1 MPKAHLT
8 DISVK
13 GLKPQPRQVTYWD
26 DSLPGFG
33 LRVSQAGAKSWVVMT
48 GRDRRLTTLSR
59 YPAYSLKDARTAAR
73 KVLTDPKPK
82 STTITFEDALTLF
95 LSTSER
101 RNKERT
107 VKDYRRLLTRHFGEF
122 KGTPLSDITTTQVMG
137 IVDALAHVPS
147 EQQHAFVAAR
157 TLFRFC
163 VQRHFITHSPL
174 AALQSPTKPATRDR
188 VLDDEEL
195 KVILASAFLEHSI
208 FNQIVLLCLFTGLR
222 RSEAAAM
229 RWDWIDQ
236 EQQLVSLP
244 AAIAKNNRAHTFP
257 YGQAVA
263 DLFRFVTSRQGY
275 LFPGRDSSEQ
285 FFNGWSRGKQ
295 NFDKKCSVSAWT
307 LHDLRRTFATNLA
320 ALGTPIQVTE
330 RLLNHISG
338 AVSGVAAIYNRHSYL
353 PEMRAAIGAWE
364 AKLQSLTG

>member
-1 MPKAHLT
+1 LETFVPKAHLT

-48 GRDRRLTTLSR
+48 GRDRKLTTLSR
-59 YPAYSLKDARTAAR
+59 YPGDSLKDARAAAR
-73 KVLTDPKPK
+73 KVLIDPKPK
-82 STTITFEDALTLF
+82 AAAITFEDALTLF

-107 VKDYRRLLTRHFGEF
+107 VKDYKRLLTRHFGEF
-122 KGTPLSDITTTQVMG
+122 EGIPLSNITTTQVMG
-137 IVDALAHVPS
+137 VVDALAHVPS

-163 VQRHFITHSPL
+163 VQRHFITYSPL
-174 AALQSPTKPATRDR
+174 AALQAPTRPATRDR

-195 KVILASAFLEHSI
+195 KVILATAAKEHSI

-229 RWDWIDQ
+229 RWEWVDQ
-236 EQQLVSLP
+236 QQRLISLP

-257 YGQAVA
+257 YDQAVE
-263 DLFRFVTSRQGY
+263 DLFAFVTTREGY

-295 NFDKKCSVSAWT
+295 NFDKRCPVLAGRFMICGVPSPLTSPPWVLPFRSRSVC
-307 LHDLRRTFATNLA
+307 
-320 ALGTPIQVTE
+320 
-330 RLLNHISG
+330 
-338 AVSGVAAIYNRHSYL
+338 
-353 PEMRAAIGAWE
+353 
-364 AKLQSLTG
+364 